1 MAILT
6 KITQGGG
13 RQDISLS
20 KTGAVL
26 PASCS
31 VCPSDTKMTWEIGKV
46 YLQVKTLSALRS
58 VTRGQ
63 QKQSFASAFLSG
75 DATLAQSHMHMWK
88 ICRQVR
94 VLQWKRAKGKEGPS
108 WL

>member
-6 KITQGGG
+6 KITQGRG

-46 YLQVKTLSALRS
+46 LQVKTLSALRS